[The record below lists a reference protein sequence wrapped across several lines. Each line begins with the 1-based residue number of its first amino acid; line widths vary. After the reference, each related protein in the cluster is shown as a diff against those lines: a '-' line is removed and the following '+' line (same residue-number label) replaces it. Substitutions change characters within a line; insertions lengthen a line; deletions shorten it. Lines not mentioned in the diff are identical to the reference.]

1 MKPDAGVIRNHVDL
15 YSVEDDS
22 STVNLEERCIC
33 SFDRFLNF
41 LSVGLRFFGEFFP
54 WAVEYRDRRNDWRD
68 GFPSSFTIIISCT
81 ARSPDPVFFQEL

>member
-1 MKPDAGVIRNHVDL
+1 MKPDAGVIRIHVDL

-41 LSVGLRFFGEFFP
+41 LSVGLRFFGELFP
-54 WAVEYRDRRNDWRD
+54 WAVEYRDRRNDWTD
-68 GFPSSFTIIISCT
+68 DSHLITVMHGT
-81 ARSPDPVFFQEL
+81 VF